1 MVDSDYKKMRDKIKI
16 SINNLIEFHIDQ
28 YSQEFEEGILRI
40 AIGGILGD
48 IAEEND
54 NWFKDRNIINRFFE
68 E

>member
-40 AIGGILGD
+40 AIGGILRD
-48 IAEEND
+48 ISEEND